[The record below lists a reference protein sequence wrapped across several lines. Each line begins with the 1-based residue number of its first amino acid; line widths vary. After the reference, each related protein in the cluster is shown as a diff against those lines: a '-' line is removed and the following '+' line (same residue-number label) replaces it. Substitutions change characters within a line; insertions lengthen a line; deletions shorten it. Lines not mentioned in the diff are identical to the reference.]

1 MLKST
6 NHDGLAGIG
15 VVDNP
20 ESVLRPGNGDIE
32 AFKLRRL
39 GSKSS
44 DALKTDGV
52 TDLMDKRCVF

>member
-1 MLKST
+1 MKNT

-32 AFKLRRL
+32 AFKLQWL
-39 GSKSS
+39 GGKSS
-44 DALKTDGV
+44 DVLKTDAV
-52 TDLMDKRCVF
+52 TDLMDKGCVF